1 MNKSI
6 GAVYGLGLLG
16 ALVYYVQNTDGFN
29 ALALGVLKSLV
40 WPAYLVYK
48 ALELLA

>member
-1 MNKSI
+1 MNKGM

-16 ALVYYVQNTDGFN
+16 ALVYYIQHASTFTATIWGI
-29 ALALGVLKSLV
+29 VLSLV

-48 ALELLA
+48 ALELIG